1 MYVVEMHSDKERMP
15 LAVGNMNV
23 RKKLLKPR
31 EVVSE
36 ISSFAGN
43 CMHLNSICM
52 ISVYCILYR
61 LLFIGKMD
69 RLVAYCSAQ
78 AHSSVERAGML
89 AGIQMRLV
97 EPDENFR

>member
-1 MYVVEMHSDKERMP
+1 MLEKWT
-15 LAVGNMNV
+15 
-23 RKKLLKPR
+23 LKPR

-36 ISSFAGN
+36 ISSFTGN
-43 CMHLNSICM
+43 CMDLNLIYM
-52 ISVYCILYR
+52 ISEYSVVCCS
-61 LLFIGKMD
+61 GKMD